1 MEGYTILETIAE
13 TENSKID
20 LAYDIEKRRLCV
32 IKKIKNG
39 SADAYLPLIGI
50 KHPNLCRVYRVLPN
64 ENAVVTEYVEGRV
77 LSAER
82 PMPESEVRMIG
93 ISLFSA
99 LNELHKNNIIHKD
112 IKPSNIML
120 TNDGTVKIID
130 YGISRTFKPGMTS
143 DTVNFGTRGYAPPEQ
158 FGFAQTDFRSDI
170 YAAGVV
176 MHDLATGG
184 KTIDRLS
191 EYSGS
196 LKPVI
201 QKCVSLDPA
210 MRYSSAEDAKR
221 ALEGNSAES
230 AVPPRKHKNV
240 AIIALAVAAA
250 VTLFACRAAIF
261 GFLSTRDGVDDNLSS
276 TADKT
281 SDADGMDAAAS
292 AVQID
297 TSGYTDDTYPIGASS
312 LRAEPYVYYSER
324 CLEIFVKVKK
334 NSFDIEKAKI
344 TLFFELL
351 DDGGVALGTE
361 TISYTLVCGG
371 FDVINKPF
379 TSAKYKDG
387 AFYVSGGKLAKIKLT
402 SILEEPAQY

>member
-1 MEGYTILETIAE
+1 MEEYTILEKIAE
-13 TENSKID
+13 TVNSRID
-20 LAYDIEKRRLCV
+20 LAYDTEKRRLCV

-39 SADAYLPLIGI
+39 SIDSYLPLIGV
-50 KHPNLCRVYRVLPN
+50 KHPNLCRVYRVIPE
-64 ENAVVTEYVEGRV
+64 ENAVVTEYVEGGV

-99 LNELHKNNIIHKD
+99 LNELHQNNIIHKD

-120 TNDGTVKIID
+120 TKDGIVKIID
-130 YGISRTFKPGMTS
+130 YGISRTFKPGGTS

-170 YAAGVV
+170 YAAGVT
-176 MHDLATGG
+176 LFELLTGG
-184 KTIDRLS
+184 ESIDKLS
-191 EYSGS
+191 GYSGR
-196 LKPVI
+196 LKPII

-221 ALEGNSAES
+221 ALEGNPTES
-230 AVPPRKHKNV
+230 AVPPRKYKNIS
-240 AIIALAVAAA
+240 IIALAVAAA
-250 VTLFACRAAIF
+250 VVIFACLAAVF
-261 GFLSTRDGVDDNLSS
+261 GSLSTRSGAGDNSS
-276 TADKT
+276 TAADKA
-281 SDADGMDAAAS
+281 SDTDGMDAAAD

-297 TSGYTDDTYPIGASS
+297 ASGYSDDTYPIGASS

-351 DDGGVALGTE
+351 DESGASLGTE